1 MLVDVKF
8 DVHREKNPIQEDYT
22 NKTTEIEVHKGFAE
36 YLFDKRD
43 DTGKSKYD
51 EIADRACEYG
61 KEFGN
66 DGFSLYVTGH
76 SLGGSLSQLFGFR
89 ASTEGRFTKGINNP
103 VRVFSFAS
111 PIPGHISF
119 AHAFQH
125 QEKMQKL
132 QHLRILNDND
142 REFGTHHYALIFLA
156 FADISLLQLAQTKP
170 FLSVSSLCRSNTLCG
185 ELMLIPFACSNCH
198 TARLSL
204 DTRFAQTGVSI
215 CLTEDESKLPYVQY
229 VKDVTWWSTFE
240 ANVQTNMFLNAPWS
254 RIFSIMTNH
263 GTRGEVGYIRRLA
276 NAEIKM
282 KECGLDSM
290 TLDELYEH
298 YAGIDFGGKHM
309 HNFITQLLEAK

>member
-1 MLVDVKF
+1 MFNSDTRIVWTNDRSADECLYLIAVSFKKRHVYVIFRGTVSISDMLVDVKF
-8 DVHREKNPIQEDYT
+8 DVHKEKNPIQEDYT

-43 DTGKSKYD
+43 DTGKTKYD

-61 KEFGN
+61 KELGD

-89 ASTEGRFTKGINNP
+89 ASTDGRFTRGINNP

-119 AHAFQH
+119 AHAFQY
-125 QEKMQKL
+125 QEKMRKL

-142 REFGTHHYALIFLA
+142 
-156 FADISLLQLAQTKP
+156 P
-170 FLSVSSLCRSNTLCG
+170 
-185 ELMLIPFACSNCH
+185 
-198 TARLSL
+198 RLSL
-204 DTRFAQTGVSI
+204 GTRFAQTGVSI

-282 KECGLDSM
+282 KECGLYSM

-298 YAGIDFGGKHM
+298 YAGIIFRGNAVAANGDSK
-309 HNFITQLLEAK
+309 

>member
-8 DVHREKNPIQEDYT
+8 DVHREKNPIQEDY
-22 NKTTEIEVHKGFAE
+22 NSKTTEIAVHKGFAE

-43 DTGKSKYD
+43 DTGKTKYD

-103 VRVFSFAS
+103 VRVISFAS

-125 QEKMQKL
+125 QEKMRKL

-142 REFGTHHYALIFLA
+142 CEFRTRHYSLIFFELA
-156 FADISLLQLAQTKP
+156 KISLLQFAQTKL
-170 FLSVSSLCRSNTLCG
+170 FLSVSPLYGSNTLCRG
-185 ELMLIPFACSNCH
+185 SHDNPCHLFISLSHSKTLTRYQVCSNWC
-198 TARLSL
+198 
-204 DTRFAQTGVSI
+204 VY
-215 CLTEDESKLPYVQY
+215 LP
-229 VKDVTWWSTFE
+229 D
-240 ANVQTNMFLNAPWS
+240 
-254 RIFSIMTNH
+254 
-263 GTRGEVGYIRRLA
+263 RGRE
-276 NAEIKM
+276 
-282 KECGLDSM
+282 
-290 TLDELYEH
+290 
-298 YAGIDFGGKHM
+298 
-309 HNFITQLLEAK
+309 